1 MKRKSTIG
9 IIFFTVFLDLLGF
22 GLVLPLLPN
31 YASDPMFNASTF
43 EIGVLMGVYSLMQ
56 FLFSPLWGRL
66 SDRVGRRPVLII
78 GLFGSAFS
86 YLIYGLA
93 ESLIVLILSRAL
105 AGFMGANIAAAQ
117 AAMADLT
124 PPEKRAQA
132 MGIIGAAFSLG
143 FVLGPAMGGYLAAEF
158 GISAAPLA
166 AAAITGINAV
176 AALFLLS
183 ETRDLSQEQQEPL
196 AKRAH
201 PLSLH
206 PWQQARNYPGALM
219 VCLFMGIF
227 ITLFA
232 AFEMSLPLWTQL
244 VMGWSSGAQTMSENG
259 HLFAFVGVV
268 MAIVQGGIVR
278 RLVPKWGEIR
288 TAYTGLILI
297 ALGLMLLG
305 QASSYTMILIA
316 LALAATGAGLVHPAF
331 SSLVSLNTD
340 KDKQGLMMGLFQ
352 SMGALGRVLGPLW
365 AGLAFVSLQGN
376 VFLLSA
382 LGMAFLL
389 GTLIPLSR
397 DRIMD
402 ARQIAAQGAES

>member
-1 MKRKSTIG
+1 MKRKSTIS

-31 YASDPMFNASTF
+31 YASDPMFHASTM
-43 EIGVLMGVYSLMQ
+43 EIGVLMGIYSLMQ
-56 FLFSPLWGRL
+56 FLFAPLWGRL
-66 SDRVGRRPVLII
+66 SDHIGRRPVLII
-78 GLFGSAFS
+78 GLFGSALS

-93 ESLIVLILSRAL
+93 ESLMVLILSRAL

-143 FVLGPAMGGYLAAEF
+143 FVLGPAMGGYLASTY

-166 AAAITGINAV
+166 AALITGLNAV

-183 ETRDLSQEQQEPL
+183 ETRDLSTEQQQPL
-196 AKRAH
+196 SKRAH

-206 PWQQARNYPGALM
+206 PWKQARNYPGALM
-219 VCLFMGIF
+219 VCLFMGLF

-232 AFEMSLPLWTQL
+232 AFEMALPLWTQII
-244 VMGWSSGAQTMSENG
+244 MGWDSGSQTMAENG

-278 RLVPKWGEIR
+278 RLVPKIGEVR
-288 TAYTGLILI
+288 TAYSGLICI

-305 QASSYTMILIA
+305 QASNYTTLLIA
-316 LALAATGAGLVHPAF
+316 LGLAATGAGLVHPAF

-365 AGLAFVSLQGN
+365 AGIAFVSLKGN
-376 VFLLSA
+376 LFFVSA
-382 LGMAFLL
+382 MGMTVLL
-389 GTLIPLSR
+389 GALIPLSR
-397 DRIMD
+397 DRIKD
-402 ARQIAAQGAES
+402 ARQIAAQDAKS